1 VLHLL
6 DKTMDSNRE
15 NLPIKGIR
23 SSFSRDSSPLNE
35 LKEAKD
41 SLAYWWYKTLKES
54 PAYKDIC
61 RAPRKNELWET
72 YLAFGDIFEKYPK
85 FEDWWVKQGRNKFQL
100 KKAPPKVRKLEDYAS
115 ARRSLEKDDVLFLEI
130 PLTITKQ
137 SAMRGIRKL
146 LNAAH
151 SNLYGDKPI
160 DIFKVADTTLKY
172 QKSKIR
178 KETIETLL
186 DVYRFKKRKP
196 DAKLRE
202 VADAI
207 KFVPD
212 LFLRTSE
219 DLEHITPA
227 DELKIEARRKTIAA
241 SRYVKQAENLI
252 HNAERGIFPSIKKTE
267 QPLLK

>member
-1 VLHLL
+1 
-6 DKTMDSNRE
+6 MDSNQE

-23 SSFSRDSSPLNE
+23 SSFSKNPSPLDE
-35 LKEAKD
+35 LKEAKE

-54 PAYKDIC
+54 AAYKDIC
-61 RAPRKNELWET
+61 RAPRKTQLWKT

-85 FEDWWVKQGRNKFQL
+85 FEDWWVNKGRFQFQL
-100 KKAPPKVRKLEDYAS
+100 KKSPPKVKKLEDYVA
-115 ARRSLEKDDVLFLEI
+115 ARKSLEKDDVLVLEI

-137 SAMRGIRKL
+137 TSMRGIRKL
-146 LNAAH
+146 LNEAH
-151 SNLYGDKPI
+151 TKLYGDKPI
-160 DIFKVADTTLKY
+160 DIYKSADTTLKY

-178 KETIETLL
+178 IETIETLL

-196 DAKLRE
+196 GAKLRE

-219 DLEHITPA
+219 NLEHITPEY
-227 DELKIEARRKTIAA
+227 ELKIEARRKTIAA
-241 SRYVKQAENLI
+241 SRYVKQAENLV
-252 HNAERGIFPSIKKTE
+252 HNAERGIFPSIKKIE
-267 QPLLK
+267 